1 MKVFIRADASLE
13 IGSGH
18 VMRCLTLAGALRGG
32 GADVGFIC
40 RELAGN
46 LCARIADMGFEVLRL
61 PAAAPTGE
69 AADTPPHARWLGTDW
84 ETDAAQTT
92 RMLGAGPMADWLVV
106 DHYALDRR
114 WEGAMCTAAA
124 RIMALDDLAD
134 RPHDCDLLL
143 DQNFVRHPDTRYS
156 GLIPLR
162 CRQLLG
168 PTYALLRPEFAA
180 ARRRSGKR
188 TGEVA
193 RILVFFGA
201 SDLDNV
207 TLKAL
212 RGLGL
217 LDRRE
222 IRVDVVLGVNNP
234 HRAEVRSF
242 AAAMPQVFCHD
253 YVNDMA
259 ELMTAA
265 DLYIGAAGTTT
276 WERCCL
282 GLPSL
287 VITVAPNQALAI
299 RGLEQ
304 AGATRVL
311 GEGARLSA
319 EDIMHAIQAVLATPA
334 VLAGFS
340 RASMALVDGLGAQ
353 RVAEAMREEHEKAL

>member
-1 MKVFIRADASLE
+1 MKVYIRADASLE

-18 VMRCLTLAGALRGG
+18 VMRCLALASALRGE

-46 LCARIADMGFEVLRL
+46 LCARIEAMGFEVLRL
-61 PAAAPTGE
+61 PAAAPAEET
-69 AADTPPHARWLGTDW
+69 ADAPPYARWLGAEW
-84 ETDAAQTT
+84 ETDAAQTA

-106 DHYALDRR
+106 DHYALDKR
-114 WEGAMCTAAA
+114 WESVMRASAA

-143 DQNFVRHPDTRYS
+143 DQNFARSPDARYA
-156 GLIPLR
+156 GLTPLR

-180 ARRRSGKR
+180 ARRRIEKR
-188 TGEVA
+188 TGEMA

-207 TLKAL
+207 TLKTL

-217 LDRRE
+217 LDRNE
-222 IRVDVVLGVNNP
+222 IEVDVVLGVNNP

-259 ELMTAA
+259 ELMAAA

-299 RGLEQ
+299 RELEQ

-319 EDIMHAIQAVLATPA
+319 EDILHSVREVLASPA

-340 RASMALVDGLGAQ
+340 RVSMALVDGLGAR
-353 RVAEAMREEHEKAL
+353 RVAEAMDEEHGKAR